1 MRLYLDDDS
10 ARALLV
16 RLLVADGHEVVIPAD
31 LGLGGADDAIHF
43 RQAIRSGGV
52 LLTHNYDDFNQLHEL
67 LIEAGGHHPGIFI
80 VRRDNDPT
88 KDLSPK
94 GIVRAI
100 RNFLATSAPQQDSV
114 VILNHWR

>member
-10 ARALLV
+10 ARTLLV
-16 RLLVADGHEVVIPAD
+16 RLLMAEGHEVVIPED
-31 LGLGGADDAIHF
+31 FGLVGADDAIHF
-43 RQAIRSGGV
+43 RQALRSCAV
-52 LLTHNYDDFNQLHEL
+52 LLTHNYDDFQQLHEL
-67 LIEAGGHHPGIFI
+67 VIEAGGHHPGIFI

-100 RNFLATSAPQQDSV
+100 RNFLASAPPQQDSV